1 MKKTILSL
9 SSSSRG
15 TAYLSLLSLLSL
27 LSFAT
32 PTPATATSDADK
44 PKIAVYVTGGNNQN
58 ENDALGA
65 QLLNAIVS
73 RGQYTAIER
82 TDVFLAEIAK
92 EHVVQRS
99 GAIDDA
105 QISRLGMQA
114 GVQYV
119 LAAVITQ
126 AFDAYQVSAR
136 ILDVETAK
144 VVAAGAADGRRLQSM
159 ADLNKFASRV
169 ITSMFG
175 EEKVRRVKFGGRLA
189 YNNSFV
195 LGMVINVTDYDEDR
209 GVFDESYDSKSGMG
223 HGFCVGGVVL
233 FNVWESVH
241 VSAGVDF
248 IYRSPVVT
256 DVSATREFALGFPVL
271 VRWDVM
277 GSPLFIEAG
286 VQVDVPFGTR
296 VKWNWDSKAED
307 VWNRNAV
314 DVGLAVGAGY
324 FVTKNISVDLRAV
337 IGLTQFDDVNDGA
350 LSQVSV
356 GVSWVW

>member
-1 MKKTILSL
+1 LIIAVAVPL
-9 SSSSRG
+9 
-15 TAYLSLLSLLSL
+15 
-27 LSFAT
+27 FA
-32 PTPATATSDADK
+32 SADK
-44 PKIAVYVTGGNNQN
+44 PKIAVYVTGGNNES
-58 ENDALGA
+58 ENNALGA

-82 TDVFLAEIAK
+82 TDVFLAEIAR
-92 EHVVQRS
+92 EHVAQRT

-136 ILDVETAK
+136 IIDVETAK
-144 VVAAGAADGRRLQSM
+144 VVAAGSADGRRLRSI

-175 EEKVRRVKFGGRLA
+175 AEKVRRVKFGGRLA

-195 LGMVINVTDYDEDR
+195 PGMVVDVTEYDEDS
-209 GVFDESYDSKSGMG
+209 GVFSTSYDGKSGLG
-223 HGFCVGGVVL
+223 HGFNLGGMVL

-241 VSAGVDF
+241 VNAGIDF
-248 IYRSPVVT
+248 IYRTPVVT

-277 GSPLFIEAG
+277 GSPLFVEGG
-286 VQVDVPFGTR
+286 VQVDVPFGTA
-296 VKWNWDSKAED
+296 VKWDWDSKAED

-314 DVGLAVGAGY
+314 DVGFAVGAGY
-324 FVTKNISVDLRAV
+324 FVTPNISVDLRAT
-337 IGLTQFDDVNDGA
+337 IGLLPFDDVNTGA
-350 LSQVSV
+350 VNHV
-356 GVSWVW
+356 GVGELGVVIW

>member
-1 MKKTILSL
+1 MAVSL
-9 SSSSRG
+9 
-15 TAYLSLLSLLSL
+15 
-27 LSFAT
+27 FA
-32 PTPATATSDADK
+32 DADK
-44 PKIAVYVTGGNNQN
+44 PKIAVYVTGGNNQSEN
-58 ENDALGA
+58 EALGA

-92 EHVVQRS
+92 EHVAQRS

-126 AFDAYQVSAR
+126 AFDSYQVSAR

-144 VVAAGAADGRRLQSM
+144 VVAAGSADGRRLRSM
-159 ADLNKFASRV
+159 ADLNNFASRV

-175 EEKVRRVKFGGRLA
+175 AEKVRRVKFGGRLA

-195 LGMVINVTDYDEDR
+195 SGLAVNVTDNDEDA
-209 GVFDESYDSKSGMG
+209 GISETQYDGKFGMG
-223 HGFCVGGVVL
+223 HGFGLGGVVL

-241 VSAGVDF
+241 VGAGVDF
-248 IYRSPVVT
+248 MYRSPVVT

-277 GSPLFIEAG
+277 GSPLFVEAG
-286 VQVDVPFGTR
+286 VQVDVPFGTS
-296 VKWNWDSKAED
+296 VKWDWDSKAEN

-314 DVGLAVGAGY
+314 DVGLAFGAGY

-337 IGLTQFDDVNDGA
+337 IGLTPFDDVNDGA
-350 LSQVSV
+350 LGQVGV